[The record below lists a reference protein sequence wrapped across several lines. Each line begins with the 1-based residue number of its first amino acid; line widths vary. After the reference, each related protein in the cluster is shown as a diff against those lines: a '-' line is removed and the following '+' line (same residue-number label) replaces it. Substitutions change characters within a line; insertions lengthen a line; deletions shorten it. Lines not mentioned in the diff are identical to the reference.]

1 MHNIRAKTC
10 TNNNKTE
17 LVIIKGGHT
26 RTKRLDLENVLIRSS
41 EQCSVDFSRLFD
53 S

>member
-17 LVIIKGGHT
+17 LVIIKGGHSPT
-26 RTKRLDLENVLIRSS
+26 NQVSDNATELVKTILHPKETERI
-41 EQCSVDFSRLFD
+41 
-53 S
+53 